1 MWPNP
6 EKIADLV
13 TFLEEIR
20 NGKLHFLC
28 SVRKT
33 RTKHISYKNNISKR
47 DFLSREYVDLL
58 VILISYNKCG
68 ENVLP
73 WNLCTVSETS
83 VDRVP

>member
-33 RTKHISYKNNISKR
+33 HTKHVSCKNNISKR

-58 VILISYNKCG
+58 VILISYIKCG